1 MSDDPPAV
9 TLSREEITLIRDL
22 MNRLLE
28 AIDAAEL
35 QALADEPAATETRQ

>member
-1 MSDDPPAV
+1 MTDDPPAV

-28 AIDAAEL
+28 AFDAAER